1 MSTSIV
7 VEHEIDAVVA
17 SATIVTWVETIYAFT
32 IFRCYHSVVR
42 IVNVSK
48 CSIES
53 FFSDLITF
61 YKFEMCVVKAKLY
74 IEVFGESSYISY
86 PSDKF

>member
-1 MSTSIV
+1 MSASIV

-17 SATIVTWVETIYAFT
+17 STTTIAWIEAIYALT

-42 IVNVSK
+42 IIDVSE

-61 YKFEMCVVKAKLY
+61 YKFEMCVV
-74 IEVFGESSYISY
+74 
-86 PSDKF
+86 